1 MFLIDTNIW
10 LERMLGQEQSQAVGE
25 FLDRTPQEHL
35 CITDFS
41 FHSIGVILT
50 RLKQPP
56 ALVQFVR
63 DIFIDGGVA
72 LVRLEPEDIFSLV
85 EVMERFKLD
94 FDDAYQY
101 CSAEKYH
108 LTLVSFDGDFDRT
121 DRGRMTPERV
131 R

>member
-10 LERMLGQEQSQAVGE
+10 LERMLGQEQSRAVGE
-25 FLDRTPQEHL
+25 FLDRTPPEHL

-41 FHSIGVILT
+41 FPSIGVILT

-63 DIFIDGGVA
+63 DIFIDGGVV
-72 LVRLEPEDIFSLV
+72 LVRLEPEDIFNLV

-94 FDDAYQY
+94 FDDA
-101 CSAEKYH
+101 
-108 LTLVSFDGDFDRT
+108 
-121 DRGRMTPERV
+121 
-131 R
+131 

>member
-1 MFLIDTNIW
+1 M
-10 LERMLGQEQSQAVGE
+10 
-25 FLDRTPQEHL
+25 DRTPQEHL

-63 DIFIDGGVA
+63 DILIDGGVV
-72 LVRLEPEDIFSLV
+72 LVRLEPEDMLSLA
-85 EVMERFKLD
+85 EVMERFNLD

-121 DRGRMTPERV
+121 DRGRTTPEQV